1 MLNKSRLLRAQQR
14 MRDQGFDAY
23 LILTHDDYIYF
34 FGEDRFQPR
43 AIIPA
48 LGPPLVITFVGEEDE
63 VKESLALTT
72 SESSQP

>member
-1 MLNKSRLLRAQQR
+1 MLNKSRLFRAQQR

-63 VKESLALTT
+63 VSRLALTT